1 MLYRHR
7 SEKVIDSERGH
18 KRVKTKKKSQ
28 KNVKKLAFF
37 FFFFRFA
44 PLINKIYG

>member
-1 MLYRHR
+1 MKGVN
-7 SEKVIDSERGH
+7 E
-18 KRVKTKKKSQ
+18 KKSQ